1 MSNIPINPAAT
12 PERTTVESLQ
22 AALSNA
28 PIQHRSL
35 WRDAMRRLLRNR
47 LSLVGL
53 FMSTFFVLV
62 AIFGP
67 IIAPYPYQ
75 AQSYLHTFELP
86 SSVHLLGT
94 DALGRD
100 LLSRVLWGARTA
112 ILVGIFVTSI
122 SVLLGVVLGG
132 LAAYLAG
139 ATEWIVGRLID
150 VTLSI
155 PSIMLAI
162 LVNAAFKKPFE
173 VAFDN
178 VYHATGNTFFEGSN
192 SVSYFVTLAA
202 IAAVLWPAY
211 ARLIR
216 GQILTLRDQEY
227 VTAAKAVGVPTFRTL
242 MRHIVP
248 NALGPIIVAA
258 TFGFSS
264 AMILEASLSYLG
276 IGIQPPN
283 ASWGAMIND
292 NLSEMRLRPWLVIVP
307 AVMLG
312 AAALSINYLGDGLA
326 DALNPRAK
334 EK

>member
-1 MSNIPINPAAT
+1 VSDIPVPKAVDAM
-12 PERTTVESLQ
+12 Q
-22 AALSNA
+22 SNA
-28 PIQHRSL
+28 SALQGAFADAPIRHRSL
-35 WRDAMRRLLRNR
+35 WRDAFRRMLRNR
-47 LSLVGL
+47 LALFGL
-53 FMSTFFVLV
+53 IMSTFFVLL

-75 AQSYLHTFELP
+75 QQSLLHQYELP
-86 SSVHLLGT
+86 SSTHWLGT
-94 DALGRD
+94 DHLGRD

-112 ILVGIFVTSI
+112 ILVGIVVTGIAVS
-122 SVLLGVVLGG
+122 LGIILGG

-139 ATEWIVGRLID
+139 TMDWLIGRLID

-162 LVNAAFKKPFE
+162 LVNATFKKPFE
-173 VAFDN
+173 AVFEGL
-178 VYHATGNTFFEGSN
+178 YQSTGNTFFQGSN
-192 SVSYFVTLAA
+192 SVSYFVTLVA
-202 IAAVLWPAY
+202 IAVVSWPGY

-216 GQILTLRDQEY
+216 GQILVLRSQEY
-227 VTAAKAVGVPTFRTL
+227 VTAAHAIGVPTFRTL

-248 NALGPIIVAA
+248 NALGPVIVAG

-276 IGIQPPN
+276 IGVQPPN

-292 NLSEMRLRPWLVIVP
+292 NLQQIFGRPWLTAVP
-307 AVMLG
+307 AIVLG
-312 AAALSINYLGDGLA
+312 AAALSVNYLGDGLA

>member
-1 MSNIPINPAAT
+1 VSDIPVPKA
-12 PERTTVESLQ
+12 VEPMQVNASVLQ
-22 AALSNA
+22 RALSDA
-28 PIQHRSL
+28 PIRHRSL
-35 WRDAMRRLLRNR
+35 WRDALRRLLRNR

-53 FMSTFFVLV
+53 TMSTFFVLL
-62 AIFGP
+62 AILGP
-67 IIAPYPYQ
+67 MIAPYPYQ
-75 AQSYLHTFELP
+75 AQSLLHTFELP
-86 SSVHLLGT
+86 SNVHLLGT

-122 SVLLGVVLGG
+122 SVTLGIVLGG
-132 LAAYLAG
+132 MAAYLAG
-139 ATEWIVGRLID
+139 ATDWIVGRLID

-173 VAFDN
+173 IAFDGF
-178 VYHATGNTFFEGSN
+178 YQTTHNTIFQGSN

-202 IAAVLWPAY
+202 IAAVSWPGY

-216 GQILTLRDQEY
+216 GQILALRTQEY
-227 VTAAKAVGVPTFRTL
+227 VTAAHAVGVPTFRTL

-292 NLSEMRLRPWLVIVP
+292 NLSQMRDRPWLVIVP

-312 AAALSINYLGDGLA
+312 VAALSINYLGDGLA

-334 EK
+334 ET

>member
-1 MSNIPINPAAT
+1 MSDVSVPKAAG
-12 PERTTVESLQ
+12 PEYS
-22 AALSNA
+22 AALQKALAEA

-35 WRDAMRRLLRNR
+35 WRDAVRRLLRNR

-53 FMSTFFVLV
+53 IMSSFFLLLAV
-62 AIFGP
+62 FGP
-67 IIAPYPYQ
+67 VIAPYPYQ
-75 AQSYLHTFELP
+75 QQSYLHTNELP

-94 DALGRD
+94 DDLGRD

-122 SVLLGVVLGG
+122 SVSLGIALGG
-132 LAAYLAG
+132 MAAYLAG
-139 ATEWIVGRLID
+139 ATDWIVGRLID
-150 VTLSI
+150 VTLAI

-173 VAFDN
+173 MAFDGL
-178 VYHATGNTFFEGSN
+178 YQATGNTFFQGSN

-202 IAAVLWPAY
+202 IATVSWPGY

-216 GQILTLRDQEY
+216 GQIMTLRDQEY
-227 VTAAKAVGVPTFRTL
+227 VTAAHAVGVPTFRTL

-248 NALGPIIVAA
+248 NALGPVIVAA
-258 TFGFSS
+258 TFGFSN

-292 NLSEMRLRPWLVIVP
+292 NLFQMRLRPWLVIVP

-312 AAALSINYLGDGLA
+312 AAALSVNYLGDGLA